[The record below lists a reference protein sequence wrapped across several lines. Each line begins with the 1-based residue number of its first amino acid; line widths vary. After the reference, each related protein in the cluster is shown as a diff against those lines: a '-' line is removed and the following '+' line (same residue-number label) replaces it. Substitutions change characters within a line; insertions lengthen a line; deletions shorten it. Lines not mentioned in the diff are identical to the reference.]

1 VNRPEV
7 SVVMPFAGSPAA
19 ARAAASALRSLRT
32 RPGDELILVDN
43 SGTVETADDPV
54 AGDLVADRLAVVR
67 ATAERSP
74 AHARNAGAARASA
87 GWILFLDAD
96 CRPVPDLL
104 DAYFLGPV
112 PEDVGA
118 LVGEVVAAAEAQTLA
133 GRYGAA
139 RGFLSQRT
147 HLEHPF
153 RPRAAAANL
162 MVRRSA
168 FRQVGGFFEGLRAAE
183 DTDLSWRL
191 IQAGWRLEH
200 RPRARVEHRYRT
212 SLRELRRQWRG
223 YAAGRAWLARRYEGF
238 TPQPALVRAMLRG
251 RARVSAGPVRL
262 RSAPSVSARRDRA
275 SYLALD
281 GLLAAEELVG
291 FVLSN
296 RPTDERAPARSGP
309 ARPVETVLVAD
320 RFPRAGDPLVELA
333 GSLDRARA
341 EAVARPDAPDVEALR
356 RLEVSYLEDDG
367 VAARWA
373 ATTRLLVRHPVR
385 CWRDRRGA
393 GQTGLPLRVLAPA
406 VLRLERDGGARLHAL
421 GPEPART
428 IAARLAAL
436 SGRALE
442 R

>member
-1 VNRPEV
+1 VSRPEV
-7 SVVMPFAGSPAA
+7 SVVMPFAGGPTA
-19 ARAAASALRSLRT
+19 ARAAAAALRSLRT

-43 SGTVETADDPV
+43 SGTVETADD
-54 AGDLVADRLAVVR
+54 LVVVQ

-74 AHARNAGAARASA
+74 AHARNTGAARASA

-104 DAYFLGPV
+104 DAYFLDPV

-118 LVGEVVAAAEAQTLA
+118 LVGEVVAGAEAQTLA

-200 RPRARVEHRYRT
+200 RPQAWAEHRYRT

-238 TPQPALVRAMLRG
+238 RPQPALVRAVRRG
-251 RARVSAGPVRL
+251 RARVSGGSATPRA
-262 RSAPSVSARRDRA
+262 APSVSARRERA

-296 RPTDERAPARSGP
+296 RPTSERGTGRSGS
-309 ARPVETVLVAD
+309 AASVETVLVAD
-320 RFPRAGDPLVELA
+320 RFPRAGDPLAELA
-333 GSLDRARA
+333 GSLDRARV
-341 EAVARPDAPDVEALR
+341 EAVARPDAPDAEAR
-356 RLEVSYLEDDG
+356 CGLEVSYLEDDG

-373 ATTRLLVRHPVR
+373 AVTRLLVRHPLR

-393 GQTGLPLRVLAPA
+393 GQTDLPLRVLAPA
-406 VLRLERDGGARLHAL
+406 VLRLERDGEARLQAL

-428 IAARLAAL
+428 IAGRLTAL